1 MQIFNSLSLRV
12 TLLLLE
18 ISVGEIPA
26 GTDCDLQ
33 TGGVGVVGQSQ
44 LQLSGHADALEEAA
58 VCADAA
64 VAALRRQNTGCS
76 FPVCDADISKSTEHA
91 EKALT

>member
-1 MQIFNSLSLRV
+1 M

-18 ISVGEIPA
+18 ISIGEISA
-26 GTDCDLQ
+26 GADCDLQ

-44 LQLSGHADALEEAA
+44 LQLSSHADALEEAA

-64 VAALRRQNTGCS
+64 VAALRR
-76 FPVCDADISKSTEHA
+76 
-91 EKALT
+91 